1 MADRIGQQF
10 GNYRL
15 IALINSGGYADVY
28 LAEHLYVSN
37 LRQAIKVLKETEVE
51 EYNQDEFLLEAR
63 MIANLQRFSSH
74 IVQISDVGIQV
85 SKEIGGTYY
94 TPYIIMEYASHG
106 TLRGLYPAGTR
117 VPLERVVFYTKQIA
131 EALQCAHEQ
140 HPPIIH
146 RDIKPENM
154 LLRTEDHVLLSD
166 FGISISGKTG
176 PQKRSNEKNVVGT
189 AAYIAPERITGHMRR
204 ASDQYSLA
212 VVVYEWISGERP
224 FDGTDEEICMKHW
237 RMPPPLLYPTYPR
250 VTQELGAVVE
260 RALQKK
266 PEDRYPDVR
275 TFALALEKAVTSAR
289 RGSQTLSLP
298 AVAEQEKDL
307 ALLAMSQ
314 TLPASSAIDTEI
326 THKALRISA
335 TPTLPTNV
343 QQTRTIAGSTPDTA
357 TELVSNQQIVVSP
370 AVSSRTLVEDREN
383 FFEFS
388 SQFERD
394 PRSSFF
400 RGAGI
405 ICNILVAVIM
415 GLLLQNFLVLFGGLL
430 VSWLLFTLCV
440 RAVEENL
447 ALFFGF
453 LLACYWA
460 CAGFIGGRFLAALL
474 NLNTVPTTLFL
485 GAMFFLASLLLHV
498 RYVAKKNV

>member
-15 IALINSGGYADVY
+15 TELIGSGGYADVY
-28 LAEHLYVSN
+28 LAEHLYISN

-51 EYNQDEFLLEAR
+51 EHNQDEFLLEAR

-85 SKEIGGTYY
+85 SKESGGPCY

-106 TLRGLYPAGTR
+106 TLRGLYRAGTW
-117 VPLERVVFYTKQIA
+117 VPLERVAFYTKQIA

-212 VVVYEWISGERP
+212 IVVYEWISGERP
-224 FDGTDEEICMKHW
+224 FDGTDKEICAKHLM
-237 RMPPPLLYPTYPR
+237 MPPPPLYPTYPR
-250 VTQELGAVVE
+250 VTQDLGEVVE

-275 TFALALEKAVTSAR
+275 TFALALEKAITSAR

-298 AVAEQEKDL
+298 AVAEQKKDT
-307 ALLAMSQ
+307 AQFAMSQ
-314 TLPASSAIDTEI
+314 TLPAPSATDTEI
-326 THKALRISA
+326 THKALRIPA
-335 TPTLPTNV
+335 MTTGPTDV
-343 QQTRTIAGSTPDTA
+343 QQNRIIVSSAPDTA
-357 TELVSNQQIVVSP
+357 TELVSNQQIFVASAVSP
-370 AVSSRTLVEDREN
+370 RALSEDREN

-405 ICNILVAVIM
+405 ICNILVTVIM

-460 CAGFIGGRFLAALL
+460 CAGFIGGRFLAVLL
-474 NLNTVPTTLFL
+474 NLNILPTALFI
-485 GAMFFLASLLLHV
+485 GALFFLASLSLHV